1 MNGGIQMKLTKKDV
15 DNVAVLSRLSI
26 PADQKTQYMQEIDNF
41 LEYGEVLQQVDTE
54 GIEPMAHVLPLR
66 NVFRDDTVQPS
77 LERQQALSNAPE
89 QEDGYFVVPQII
101 E

>member
-1 MNGGIQMKLTKKDV
+1 MKLTEKDV

-26 PADQKTQYMQEIDNF
+26 PQEQKAKYMQEIDNF

-54 GIEPMAHVLPLR
+54 GIEPMAHVLPLK
-66 NVFRDDTVQPS
+66 NVFRDDVVKPS
-77 LERQQALSNAPE
+77 LKRKLALSNAPE

>member
-1 MNGGIQMKLTKKDV
+1 MKLTEKDV

-26 PADQKTQYMQEIDNF
+26 PQEEKAKYMKQIDDF
-41 LEYGEVLQQVDTE
+41 LEYGDVLQQVDTQ
-54 GIEPMAHVLPLR
+54 GVEPMAHILPLK
-66 NVFRDDTVQPS
+66 NVFRPDEVKPS
-77 LERQQALSNAPE
+77 LDRKLALSNAPE